1 MAKVDPEFRFESST
15 AEARAWGKSLRASM
29 PRTGHRELRAADR
42 DPVAIL
48 EQQNASRL
56 QNLIPVRIGRMLESP
71 FAFYRGTAAV
81 MANDLADDP
90 RTGIFAVSCGDAHIA
105 NFGFFASPDRR
116 LLFDLNDFDESAPAP
131 WEWDV
136 KRLAGSVMI
145 GSRHNGFSEGK
156 ALEATRAAVWAYRTT
171 IRELHQLSALE
182 RYYFRVEYEELEAL
196 STGDLRERLHKLNR
210 KARGR
215 DSAKV
220 LRQITTTDGNGTPR
234 IVDQPPILQHFTAMD
249 RAEVEHVIERY
260 VQTLRPDLSLIFS
273 KFRMVDYALRI
284 VGVGSVGTR
293 CAIALMLGPS
303 DFPLFLQFKE
313 AQRSVLQT
321 WGRINPM
328 PIRGLGDRDRRQE
341 GYRVVSCQQVLQA
354 ASDPFLG
361 WVRTRTGLDFYVR
374 QFRDMKGSVSL
385 DLLPADAFLSYAIL
399 CGRLLARAHSQS
411 PGSAAIPGYLGRS
424 ETFDGAVTSWAKDY
438 ADRSERDFEA
448 LEKAVRVG
456 RLPAESGV

>member
-1 MAKVDPEFRFESST
+1 
-15 AEARAWGKSLRASM
+15 
-29 PRTGHRELRAADR
+29 
-42 DPVAIL
+42 
-48 EQQNASRL
+48 
-56 QNLIPVRIGRMLESP
+56 
-71 FAFYRGTAAV
+71 
-81 MANDLADDP
+81 
-90 RTGIFAVSCGDAHIA
+90 
-105 NFGFFASPDRR
+105 
-116 LLFDLNDFDESAPAP
+116 
-131 WEWDV
+131 
-136 KRLAGSVMI
+136 
-145 GSRHNGFSEGK
+145 
-156 ALEATRAAVWAYRTT
+156 
-171 IRELHQLSALE
+171 
-182 RYYFRVEYEELEAL
+182 
-196 STGDLRERLHKLNR
+196 
-210 KARGR
+210 
-215 DSAKV
+215 V
-220 LRQITTTDGNGTPR
+220 LRQITTTDEDGTPR

-260 VQTLRPDLSLIFS
+260 IHTLRPDLSLIFS

-293 CAIALMLGPS
+293 CAIVLMLGPS

-385 DLLPADAFLSYAIL
+385 DLLPADAFLSYVIL
-399 CGRLLARAHSQS
+399 CGRILARAHSQS

-424 ETFDGAVTSWAKDY
+424 ESFDGAVTSWAKDY

-448 LEKAVRVG
+448 LEKAVRAG

>member
-15 AEARAWGKSLRASM
+15 AEARAWGKSLRVTM
-29 PRTGHRELRAADR
+29 PRTAHRELRAVDR

-56 QNLIPVRIGRMLESP
+56 QSLIPVRIGRMLESP

-196 STGDLRERLHKLNR
+196 STGDLRERLRKLNR
-210 KARGR
+210 KAR
-215 DSAKV
+215 
-220 LRQITTTDGNGTPR
+220 
-234 IVDQPPILQHFTAMD
+234 
-249 RAEVEHVIERY
+249 
-260 VQTLRPDLSLIFS
+260 
-273 KFRMVDYALRI
+273 
-284 VGVGSVGTR
+284 
-293 CAIALMLGPS
+293 
-303 DFPLFLQFKE
+303 
-313 AQRSVLQT
+313 
-321 WGRINPM
+321 
-328 PIRGLGDRDRRQE
+328 
-341 GYRVVSCQQVLQA
+341 
-354 ASDPFLG
+354 
-361 WVRTRTGLDFYVR
+361 
-374 QFRDMKGSVSL
+374 
-385 DLLPADAFLSYAIL
+385 
-399 CGRLLARAHSQS
+399 
-411 PGSAAIPGYLGRS
+411 
-424 ETFDGAVTSWAKDY
+424 
-438 ADRSERDFEA
+438 
-448 LEKAVRVG
+448 
-456 RLPAESGV
+456 

>member
-15 AEARAWGKSLRASM
+15 AEARAWGKSLRVTM
-29 PRTGHRELRAADR
+29 PRTAHSELRAVDR

-56 QNLIPVRIGRMLESP
+56 QSLIPVRIGRMLESP
-71 FAFYRGTAAV
+71 FALYRGTAAV

-196 STGDLRERLHKLNR
+196 STGDLRERLRKLNR

-215 DSAKV
+215 NSAKV
-220 LRQITTTDGNGTPR
+220 LRQITTTDEDGTPR

-260 VQTLRPDLSLIFS
+260 IHTLRPDLSLIFS

-293 CAIALMLGPS
+293 CAIVLMLGPS

-385 DLLPADAFLSYAIL
+385 DLLPADAFLSYVIL
-399 CGRLLARAHSQS
+399 CGRILARAHSQS

-424 ETFDGAVTSWAKDY
+424 ESFDGAVTSWAKDY

-448 LEKAVRVG
+448 LEKAVRAG